1 VRNMFFLFALGT
13 LRFGHSRL
21 AVLRVSV
28 LKPISDLRLLI
39 SGLCALLYALC
50 LPVEAQQPKIHRV
63 GVLVPGEAWYEII
76 DGLRV
81 GLKEL
86 GLEEGK
92 QYTLAIRDWLGDAKA
107 AETAAKNFEQEKVNL
122 IYTTSTNSTIA
133 ARRAAAE
140 IPIVFCVGTDP
151 VVLGL
156 VDSFAKPGGRL
167 TGVYQPATDLTAKR
181 LEILKEIAPRLRRVV
196 TFYDPRRPTAIESSK
211 LAREAAQQMGLQF
224 IERHIASATELQE
237 AVRALKAGEVDAY
250 LAVSDAIASNQ
261 AQLIID
267 TARVKRLPTMFD
279 FLSHVTKGGL
289 ASYAVSFREMGRLS
303 AKYVQRILT
312 GVKPQDLPVQ
322 AVDKIGLVIN
332 LKTAKQIGLT
342 IPPNVLARA
351 DKVIK

>member
-1 VRNMFFLFALGT
+1 MNKKISAFL
-13 LRFGHSRL
+13 L
-21 AVLRVSV
+21 AT
-28 LKPISDLRLLI
+28 ILLAAVP
-39 SGLCALLYALC
+39 L
-50 LPVEAQQPKIHRV
+50 VEAQQPKVYRV
-63 GVLVPGEAWYEII
+63 GVLLPGEAWYEIV

-81 GLKEL
+81 GLKQV
-86 GLEEGK
+86 GFEEGK
-92 QYTLAIRDWLGDAKA
+92 QFTLAIQDWKGDAKV
-107 AETAAKNFEQEKVNL
+107 AEEAAKNFEQEKVSL

-133 ARRAAAE
+133 ARRATTD
-140 IPIVFCVGTDP
+140 IPFVFCSGTDP

-181 LEILKEIAPRLRRVV
+181 LEILKEIVPKLHRVV

-211 LAREAAQQMGLQF
+211 LAREAAQQMGIQF
-224 IERHIASATELQE
+224 VERHIASVEELQ
-237 AVRALKAGEVDAY
+237 AGVRALKAGEMDAY

-267 TARVKRLPTMFD
+267 TARIKRLPTMFD

-289 ASYAVSFREMGRLS
+289 AGYAVNLHEVGRLS

-312 GVKPQDLPVQ
+312 GAKPKDLPVQ
-322 AVDKIGLVIN
+322 GVDKIDLAIN